1 MRKVL
6 RVDSFGS
13 GWNER
18 AGKGLSVR
26 DLGSDLSVSLSAITS
41 LPERFEEILAH
52 PNSVA
57 GLEDAGKRA

>member
-1 MRKVL
+1 M
-6 RVDSFGS
+6 DSSGS

-26 DLGSDLSVSLSAITS
+26 DLGSDLSLSLSLS
-41 LPERFEEILAH
+41 LPGRFEEILAH

>member
-26 DLGSDLSVSLSAITS
+26 DLGSDLSLSAITS
-41 LPERFEEILAH
+41 LPGRFEEILAH
-52 PNSVA
+52 PNFVA

>member
-1 MRKVL
+1 M
-6 RVDSFGS
+6 DSFGS

-26 DLGSDLSVSLSAITS
+26 DLGSDLSVSLS
-41 LPERFEEILAH
+41 LPGIFEEILAH

-57 GLEDAGKRA
+57 GLEDAETRA